1 MGWPLLF
8 GLGAAGGGGLYG
20 FANRDETPIT
30 YDTNKPITNY
40 TSPGA
45 YRNWDLTQTAVR
57 HPASGYIDKQGNQVM
72 NPPYYVDDNGQVQF
86 ITEPPTYPGQNLS
99 GDSVRFTG
107 NRNDPITMVNADGT
121 VGTIPATGPVTPN
134 TGPMPGTNG
143 ISAADLAA
151 LAKEAQATPDY
162 AAMTTEQMSTMPTH
176 TMPDGTVH
184 PGATHADYLA
194 MQQQQAQDAMT
205 RGMNAYN
212 QIDPGMKEAAD
223 TDRKRDRTSF
233 GEMLLSRM
241 NQAEPGMLTPAEKM
255 IRTGSAIVG
264 AADQGG
270 LAAMEAAGKAYGGIQ
285 DYERLQEQQQ
295 IENYINSLTSSG
307 QLTGQQQSDLV
318 TEIGGYEDQLRM
330 MDTALTGLE
339 GATDITGPI
348 AGTWGSFW
356 DPRSTDDKKRARATI
371 RLQLKRLRVSNI
383 LENTKN
389 TKGAISD
396 KEMALFAED
405 SPTMDM
411 QEGVWVDFITRRRDV
426 LRRVVYRLKNNI
438 RVDPKT
444 GIEYSADRQEIAPTT
459 NAAPQYSQ
467 EDMDTLNKYGL
478 GQ

>member
-1 MGWPLLF
+1 MNFGANPFGMKTQAQLEAERIAEERARQVAPLDINSMPALDPNNVI
-8 GLGAAGGGGLYG
+8 ATA
-20 FANRDETPIT
+20 PMI
-30 YDTNKPITNY
+30 
-40 TSPGA
+40 TSPTG
-45 YRNWDLTQTAVR
+45 
-57 HPASGYIDKQGNQVM
+57 
-72 NPPYYVDDNGQVQF
+72 
-86 ITEPPTYPGQNLS
+86 
-99 GDSVRFTG
+99 RFT
-107 NRNDPITMVNADGT
+107 
-121 VGTIPATGPVTPN
+121 TGPDGRRVPDMRTRTGHSNTPLPTSVVN
-134 TGPMPGTNG
+134 RLNQLENPSNNQMPGANG

-162 AAMTTEQMSTMPTH
+162 AAMATEQMSTMPTH

-270 LAAMEAAGKAYGGIQ
+270 LAAMQAAGETYGAIQ
-285 DYERLQEQQQ
+285 DYERSQEQQQ
-295 IENYINSLTSSG
+295 IENYIDSLTSSG
-307 QLTGQQQSDLV
+307 QLTGQQQLDLQREV
-318 TEIGGYEDQLRM
+318 GELEGQLSL
-330 MDTALTGLE
+330 MDTSLNALRADSSLTG
-339 GATDITGPI
+339 PY
-348 AGTWGSFW
+348 AGSVLRFW
-356 DPRSTDDKKRARATI
+356 DKATGGEKEVFRENI
-371 RLQLKRLRVSNI
+371 RLGLEKLRVSGI

-396 KEMALFAED
+396 KEMDLFK
-405 SPTMDM
+405 SPTPKITD
-411 QEGVWVDFITRRRDV
+411 QEGVWIAWIEKRQKVLRDV
-426 LRRVVYRLKNNI
+426 IYRMQNNI
-438 RVDPKT
+438 RIDPASEVGNPIVISSGAT
-444 GIEYSADRQEIAPTT
+444 SAPTT
-459 NAAPQYSQ
+459 NTAPQYSQ

>member
-1 MGWPLLF
+1 MNFGANPFGMKTLAQLEAERIAEERARQVAPLDINSMPALDP
-8 GLGAAGGGGLYG
+8 
-20 FANRDETPIT
+20 NNVITTTPMI
-30 YDTNKPITNY
+30 
-40 TSPGA
+40 TSPTG
-45 YRNWDLTQTAVR
+45 
-57 HPASGYIDKQGNQVM
+57 
-72 NPPYYVDDNGQVQF
+72 
-86 ITEPPTYPGQNLS
+86 
-99 GDSVRFTG
+99 RFT
-107 NRNDPITMVNADGT
+107 
-121 VGTIPATGPVTPN
+121 TGPDGRRVPDMRTR
-134 TGPMPGTNG
+134 TGHSGAPLPTSVVNRLNQLENPSNNQMPGANG

-151 LAKEAQATPDY
+151 LAKQAQATPDY
-162 AAMTTEQMSTMPTH
+162 AAMATEQMSTMPTH

-241 NQAEPGMLTPAEKM
+241 NQADPGMLTPAEKM
-255 IRTGSAIVG
+255 IRTGGAIVG
-264 AADQGG
+264 AADQGA

-285 DYERLQEQQQ
+285 DYERAQEQRQ
-295 IENYINSLTSSG
+295 IQNELDRQTKSG
-307 QLTGQQQSDLV
+307 LLTGQQQADLNI
-318 TEIGGYEDQLRM
+318 ELGGYEDQIRM

-348 AGTWGSFW
+348 AGTWKNFW
-356 DPRSTDDKKRARATI
+356 DPRTDDDKARARATI

-411 QEGVWVDFITRRRDV
+411 QEGVWIDFITRRREV
-426 LRRVVYRLKNNI
+426 LRRIVYRLKNNI

-444 GIEYSADRQEIAPTT
+444 GIEYSADGQEIAPTT
-459 NAAPQYSQ
+459 NTMQNNNVSADIEA
-467 EDMDTLNKYGL
+467 DFNNIILD
-478 GQ
+478 